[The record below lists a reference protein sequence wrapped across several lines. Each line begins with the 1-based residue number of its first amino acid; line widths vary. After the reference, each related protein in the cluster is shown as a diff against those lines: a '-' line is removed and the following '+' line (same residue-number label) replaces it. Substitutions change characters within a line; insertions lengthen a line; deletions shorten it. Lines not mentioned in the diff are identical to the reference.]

1 MSIKLIDDLTLD
13 IFVKKEIL
21 NNVDL
26 KEKQN
31 VENYLKK
38 LFKTL
43 KNKYNIIIEGYYNI
57 NIYIDKYYG
66 ILLHFEKE
74 DIDYYDY
81 FKNQVDMKIKIEN
94 VEFLYLVDDIP
105 IDLSDK
111 IKIVYRDNNIYI
123 KLENDLDKLS
133 MMKLM
138 EYSKVIY

>member
-1 MSIKLIDDLTLD
+1 MSIRVIDDLTLD

-21 NNVDL
+21 NDIDL
-26 KEKQN
+26 KEKKN
-31 VENYLKK
+31 VEIYLRE

-43 KNKYNIIIEGYYNI
+43 KNKYNIVIEGYYNI

-74 DIDYYDY
+74 DLDYYDY

-94 VEFLYLVDDIP
+94 VDFLYLVDDIP

-111 IKIVYRDNNIYI
+111 IKIVYKDNNIYI
-123 KLENDLDKLS
+123 KLKDNLDEIN